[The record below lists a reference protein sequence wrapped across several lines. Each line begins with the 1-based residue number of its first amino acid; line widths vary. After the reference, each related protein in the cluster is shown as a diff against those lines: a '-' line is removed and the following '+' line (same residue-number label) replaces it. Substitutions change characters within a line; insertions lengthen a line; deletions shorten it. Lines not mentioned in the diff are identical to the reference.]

1 MEDWHSLNITMVTN
15 EQENKKWNGVEES
28 RNMQEEETDDAVSP
42 LKKVYPMW
50 YGRPPFIGFNKGKLD
65 EKIKPNGPFEISE
78 KTPANARFKTMDL
91 RLDNLEELLRLLL
104 QQHSKPNQRENGA
117 NNHISSW
124 ESNLEVEVLP
134 FDDTD
139 AEL

>member
-28 RNMQEEETDDAVSP
+28 RNMQQEEIDDAVSP
-42 LKKVYPMW
+42 LKNVYPMW
-50 YGRPPFIGFNKGKLD
+50 MAT
-65 EKIKPNGPFEISE
+65 PNPEIFE

-91 RLDNLEELLRLLL
+91 RLGNLEEFLRLLL
-104 QQHSKPNQRENGA
+104 QQHLKPNQRENGA

-124 ESNLEVEVLP
+124 ESNLEVEVLS
-134 FDDTD
+134 FDGTD
-139 AEL
+139 AELC